1 MLRQSKRLLV
11 MTLSV
16 LMVLTS
22 IDIQSFATSKT
33 EAPVLKSLNV
43 YTIDGKTES
52 KLKWGSVNRAYYG
65 IYRKA
70 PKGRYHRIAVV
81 RGKSTYTTYSDK
93 KMKTRTDYTY
103 TVRRLAKPIKT
114 KKIIIKGA
122 YDKVGITAMSV
133 EPEIKVDFSNRRADI
148 TWKPVGG
155 ASKYIVYR
163 KFEGKAYERLSTLE
177 SDTTEYEDVYGK
189 SFSKTEKSD
198 YLYVK
203 NLMDPS
209 NIKVSYMVRAVSEN
223 DGKTSYGNYSVKGV
237 FKLSEPTIISASVD
251 LDKVS
256 IKWSDVPFANK
267 YYIYSGYKN
276 DADAVIKWKKIGVV
290 ADGDVTLATHKAKLV
305 CPEDNYVY
313 FTVKAVSDTNGI
325 ATHSNCEKNFR
336 IDRRN
341 YSDHNVL
348 FLGDSITFGS
358 PYKSYVNRYIYSY
371 PWRVSQLTGIHFY
384 NPSIPGATLAYKES
398 NSDYHRY
405 RIVTDVADKLSKG
418 WDPYTPAGLI
428 PPNKSKSFADYDT
441 IVIAAGTNDY
451 SDSIPVGNVNSSDI
465 STYSGAMNHI
475 VNYVKEANRI
485 RINEGKRPIK
495 LVFMNLFYSNRVGDR
510 YSETINRFTYS
521 NEIGLTLSDYQKSI
535 NELVKSYQSYYKST
549 YDESDNDEYVMQF
562 NTEKYVN
569 QATCQYKTSDNLH
582 MTKNTYAE
590 IGNDLSEYLIDNV
603 FN

>member
-11 MTLSV
+11 MTISV
-16 LMVLTS
+16 VMVLTS
-22 IDIQSFATSKT
+22 IGIQSFATSKT
-33 EAPVLKSLNV
+33 ETPVLKSLNV
-43 YTIDGKTES
+43 YTKAGMTES
-52 KLKWGSVNRAYYG
+52 KLKWESVNRAYYG

-70 PKGRYHRIAVV
+70 PNGRYQRIAVV

-93 KMKTRTDYTY
+93 KMKARTDYTY
-103 TVRRLAKPIKT
+103 TVRRVAKPIKT
-114 KKIIIKGA
+114 KKVIVKGA
-122 YDKVGITAMSV
+122 YDKAGITAMSN
-133 EPEIKVDFSNRRADI
+133 ETETKVDFSNRRADI
-148 TWKPVGG
+148 TWKPVDG

-189 SFSKTEKSD
+189 SFSRTEKSD

-203 NLMDPS
+203 NLLDPS
-209 NIKVSYMVRAVSEN
+209 DIKVSYMVRAISEN

-237 FKLSEPTIISASVD
+237 FKLSEPVIISASVN
-251 LDKVS
+251 LDKVN
-256 IKWSDVPFANK
+256 IRWSDVPFANR

-276 DADAVIKWKKIGVV
+276 DTGIKWKKIGVV
-290 ADGDVTLATHKAKLV
+290 ADSDMMSATHKAKLIY
-305 CPEDNYVY
+305 PEDNYVY

-325 ATHSNCEKNFR
+325 RTYSNCEKAFR

-358 PYKSYVNRYIYSY
+358 PYKSYTNRYIYSY

-398 NSDYHRY
+398 GSSYHRY

-428 PPNKSKSFADYDT
+428 PANKSKSFADYDT

-451 SDSIPVGNVNSSDI
+451 SDNIPVGDVNSSDM

-475 VNYVKEANRI
+475 MDYVKEANRI

-495 LVFMNLFYSNRVGDR
+495 LVFMDLFYSDRVGDR
-510 YSETINRFTYS
+510 YSETINRFTHS
-521 NEIGLTLSDYQKSI
+521 NEIGLTLSDYQKGI

-549 YDESDNDEYVMQF
+549 YGESDNYGSVLQF
-562 NTEKYVN
+562 NTEKYVD
-569 QATCQYKTSDNLH
+569 QTTCPYKTSDNLH